1 MAKFLTLW
9 ELDTT
14 KLPEK
19 PEEQLALYIEQLNMI
34 KEEFKKKNPHMLD
47 WGLFA
52 GRNQG
57 YSVCEGTEQE
67 IDFALLKYGPYVKF
81 KVYPLLSVDQELENL
96 KKLSQA

>member
-1 MAKFLTLW
+1 MTKFLTLF

-19 PEEQLALYIEQLNMI
+19 PEEQIALYIEQLNMI
-34 KEEFKKKNPHMLD
+34 KEDFKTKNPQMLD

-52 GRNQG
+52 GTNQG

-67 IDFALLKYGPYVKF
+67 IDLALLKYCPYVKF
-81 KVYPLLSVDQELENL
+81 KVYPLLSLDQELENL
-96 KKLSQA
+96 KKLSQG

>member
-1 MAKFLTLW
+1 L
-9 ELDTT
+9 ERIP

>member
-1 MAKFLTLW
+1 MTKFLTLF

-19 PEEQLALYIEQLNMI
+19 PEEQIALYIEQLNMI
-34 KEEFKKKNPHMLD
+34 KEDFKKKNPHMLD

-52 GRNQG
+52 GTNQG

-67 IDFALLKYGPYVKF
+67 IDFALLKYGPYVRMCQNPILIPITNAA
-81 KVYPLLSVDQELENL
+81 VNE
-96 KKLSQA
+96 

>member
-19 PEEQLALYIEQLNMI
+19 PEEQISLYIEQLNMI
-34 KEEFKKKNPHMLD
+34 KEDFEKRNPQILD
-47 WGLFA
+47 WGIFA
-52 GRNQG
+52 GSNAG
-57 YSVCEGTEQE
+57 YSISEGTAQE
-67 IDFALLKYGPYVKF
+67 IDFGLLKYGSYVKF
-81 KVYPLLSVDQELENL
+81 KVYPVLSLEQELENL

>member
-34 KEEFKKKNPHMLD
+34 KEDFKNKNPRKLD
-47 WGLFA
+47 PNF
-52 GRNQG
+52 
-57 YSVCEGTEQE
+57 E
-67 IDFALLKYGPYVKF
+67 
-81 KVYPLLSVDQELENL
+81 
-96 KKLSQA
+96 